1 MPVPSTT
8 RNAFAA
14 LLCAALAAGC
24 SQSASG
30 HSFDPGSGGDDS
42 SVVPPAAGD
51 SGASSEDASAVDG
64 TGAGG
69 DDTDANAPAKG
80 NPQGAPDSGRAS
92 GMSTPDAGTGGSIPG
107 SDGGPCTVNLSCV
120 LAAPASTGD
129 IVQDCVNRINQFR
142 TTCACLKPLARWT
155 DGEACA
161 NMDSQ
166 YDAMQMMGHAGAMAN
181 ICNWGDAQD
190 ECPGDPSNQYR
201 RQHVSP
207 ADVERR
213 AAARRDDHR
222 AVRKPPD
229 DRHVLRNAR
238 ALHQHVEPRREQG
251 RVRLLHDLDRRRVG
265 RPELL
270 ALSGQA
276 RPDHFAVQ
284 PAYAPPASG
293 GGPPGPGPPT
303 ALTAQSC
310 RVNDPQ
316 V

>member
-42 SVVPPAAGD
+42 SVVPPAAAD

-92 GMSTPDAGTGGSIPG
+92 GMSTPDAGTGGSTPG

-166 YDAMQMMGHAGAMAN
+166 YDAMQMVGHAGAMAN

-190 ECPGDPSNQYR
+190 ECPGDPSNQYV
-201 RQHVSP
+201 VSMCLQQMWSEGP
-207 ADVERR
+207 
-213 AAARRDDHR
+213 
-222 AVRKPPD
+222 
-229 DRHVLRNAR
+229 
-238 ALHQHVEPRREQG
+238 
-251 RVRLLHDLDRRRVG
+251 
-265 RPELL
+265 
-270 ALSGQA
+270 
-276 RPDHFAVQ
+276 
-284 PAYAPPASG
+284 PPAG
-293 GGPPGPGPPT
+293 T
-303 ALTAQSC
+303 TIAQCESPQMIDTC
-310 RVNDPQ
+310 YETHGHFINMSNPAVNKVACGFYTTSTGAVWAAQNFSP
-316 V
+316 